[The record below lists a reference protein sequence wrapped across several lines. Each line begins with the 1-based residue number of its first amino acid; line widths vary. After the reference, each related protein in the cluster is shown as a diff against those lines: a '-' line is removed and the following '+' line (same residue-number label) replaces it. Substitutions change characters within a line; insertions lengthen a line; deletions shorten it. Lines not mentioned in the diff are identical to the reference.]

1 MEDFASSHFVI
12 TSIKVQIDALKKKVE
27 ASRPD
32 VDILEVVSLID
43 TRSPGAP
50 EFLNSSIHAPVVLLN
65 HEGAD
70 EKSRPVESMGAVHP
84 HYVQGMLG
92 NVLPVND
99 FLSV

>member
-1 MEDFASSHFVI
+1 MNYYIAVSNYHTKQYI
-12 TSIKVQIDALKKKVE
+12 VE